1 MITNLSDRAAEIR
14 ENLRRIRA
22 EIEEAAV
29 RAGRDPAAVRLMAV
43 TKTVPAEL
51 VNVAIADGVHL
62 LGENR
67 AQELCEKYPDYDKA
81 GVEIHFIGRLQTNKV
96 RQIIDKVDM
105 VHSVDSQRLAAELN
119 RQAQRAGK
127 ICDVLLEVN
136 IGGEA
141 SKSGVAPEDLAELA
155 EKLRD
160 FPHLRRR
167 GLMTIPTICDTIG
180 ESERYFSRMEELF
193 IDIRDK
199 NRDNKDITILSMGM
213 SDDFSAA
220 IRRGSTLVRVGTAIF
235 GGRV

>member
-1 MITNLSDRAAEIR
+1 MTESLSDRAAAVR

-22 EIEEAAV
+22 EITEAAI
-29 RAGRDPAAVRLMAV
+29 RAGRDPAGVRLMAV

-51 VNVAIADGVHL
+51 VNIAISDGVDL

-67 AQELCEKYPDYDKA
+67 AQELCEKYPDYNRE

-96 RQIIDKVDM
+96 RQIIDKVEM
-105 VHSVDSQRLAAELN
+105 VHSVDSERLAAELN
-119 RQAQRAGK
+119 KQAARVGK
-127 ICDVLLEVN
+127 LCEILLEVN

-141 SKSGVAPEDLAELA
+141 SKSGVSPEELPDLA

-160 FPHLRRR
+160 FSHLRWR
-167 GLMTIPTICDTIG
+167 GLMTIPPICGTIV
-180 ESERYFSRMEELF
+180 ESERYFSQMEELF

-199 NRDNKDITILSMGM
+199 NRDNKTIDILSMGM

-220 IRRGSTLVRVGTAIF
+220 IRHGSTLVRVGTAIF
-235 GGRV
+235 GGRM

>member
-1 MITNLSDRAAEIR
+1 MIR

-22 EIEEAAV
+22 EIEEAAI

-51 VNVAIADGVHL
+51 VNIAIADGVHL

-67 AQELCEKYPDYDKA
+67 AQELCEKYPVYDKT

-96 RQIIDKVDM
+96 RQIIDKVEM
-105 VHSVDSQRLAAELN
+105 VHAVDSERLAAELQK
-119 RQAQRAGK
+119 QAARVGK
-127 ICDVLLEVN
+127 ICEILLEVN

-141 SKSGVAPEDLAELA
+141 SKSGVSPEELPELA
-155 EKLRD
+155 EKIRD
-160 FPHLRRR
+160 FSNLRWR
-167 GLMTIPTICDTIG
+167 GLMTIPPICDTIE

-193 IDIRDK
+193 IDIKDK
-199 NRDNKDITILSMGM
+199 NRDNKGIAILSMGM

-220 IRRGSTLVRVGTAIF
+220 IRHGSTLVRVGTAIF
-235 GGRV
+235 GGRM